1 MPRRGSSPGFFGRFG
16 RSEDL
21 RRLDAALRAAG
32 LHPAL
37 VPEGAKLALVNLMKD
52 RAGGNFPPP
61 EAYQPAAELFAF
73 CLTGPETFGENNG
86 QSRLEEVERRM
97 EAALAAGEGA
107 DAEIVLLA
115 LHAGLVSPVVVDRY
129 DLRAEEE

>member
-1 MPRRGSSPGFFGRFG
+1 MTRRRSSPGFFGRFG

-21 RRLDAALRAAG
+21 RRLDDTLRAAG

-52 RAGGNFPPP
+52 RAGGDFPPP
-61 EAYQPAAELFAF
+61 EAFPPVAEFFAF

-86 QSRLEEVERRM
+86 EALLGDAERRM
-97 EAALAAGEGA
+97 DAALAAGEGPDA
-107 DAEIVLLA
+107 DIVLLA
-115 LHAGLVSPVVVDRY
+115 LHAGLASPTVIDRY
-129 DLRAEEE
+129 NLKAESE